1 MAPKR
6 PPAAAALLLRD
17 LRSSAAPMQ
26 ALTLKLPGQ
35 MIEALDHHAAAYSAP
50 RAALARTLLAQG
62 LEQLA
67 AAQPAQGVA

>member
-1 MAPKR
+1 MANNR
-6 PPAAAALLLRD
+6 SPAGAALLLRD
-17 LRSSAAPMQ
+17 LRSPAAPMQ

-35 MIEALDHHAAAYSAP
+35 MIEALDRHAAAYSAP

-62 LEQLA
+62 LEQLE